1 MHRSKRRKL
10 ALSGENT
17 DTGATGEPSSQIHRF
32 FLLSVIKVNNEILS
46 KFQEIRRLRELC
58 IIVIT
63 AIRIYQASSVSNVQN
78 VLISTFV
85 WSASPL
91 GQRLPLTN
99 AIIPIESL

>member
-17 DTGATGEPSSQIHRF
+17 DTGATGEPSSQIYQF
-32 FLLSVIKVNNEILS
+32 FLLSFIKANNEILS
-46 KFQEIRRLRELC
+46 KLQELRKLKELC

-63 AIRIYQASSVSNVQN
+63 AIRIYQASSVLSVQN
-78 VLISTFV
+78 VPISTFV

-91 GQRLPLTN
+91 GQRLLLTN
-99 AIIPIESL
+99 ATIPIESL